1 MLLRPVVRARW
12 PWIKPRLL
20 APLLLRRRS
29 RAGSMQVV
37 GELVGELRARVLA
50 LWPGRPL
57 LMPKPWL
64 PRLSG
69 VILCTLELWLVG
81 ITVAG
86 VPHCFSKAG
95 VAEGELIH
103 LLLQVG
109 LQASAEDG

>member
-1 MLLRPVVRARW
+1 
-12 PWIKPRLL
+12 
-20 APLLLRRRS
+20 
-29 RAGSMQVV
+29 MQVV

-64 PRLSG
+64 PRCCIPLSG